1 MTPAAVLARL
11 DEAGVR
17 LGIRQDGGIS
27 LRPIPPP
34 DLLAEARRHRDH
46 LAHLIGLRRA
56 LANDVAPQPTSDG
69 DNPSSSCPACGH
81 NQWWRILAMSGGP
94 GPWRCQACVPPEP
107 EHCIDATVIPDTHRD
122 P

>member
-69 DNPSSSCPACGH
+69 DNPSLVLSGLWSQPLVAH
-81 NQWWRILAMSGGP
+81 ISDVRRARPMAMP
-94 GPWRCQACVPPEP
+94 GLCSTRARTLYRCHGYPGYAP
-107 EHCIDATVIPDTHRD
+107 
-122 P
+122 